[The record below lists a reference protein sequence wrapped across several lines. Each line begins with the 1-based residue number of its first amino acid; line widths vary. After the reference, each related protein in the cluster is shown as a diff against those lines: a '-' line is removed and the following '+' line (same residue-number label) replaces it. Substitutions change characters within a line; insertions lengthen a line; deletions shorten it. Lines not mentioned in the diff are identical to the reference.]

1 MGVELTVLEGD
12 ITILDVDVIVNAA
25 NEALRPG
32 GGVCGAIH
40 RAAGP
45 ELARACAESVRAL
58 GPCRTGKARITPGF
72 DLPALWVVHAV
83 GPVWQGGAAREAH
96 FLAETYRYA
105 LRLAGSREAN
115 TIAFPA
121 ISTGIFGYPVA
132 AASEIAVRTV
142 RETLPRTPSIRQVIF
157 ATFGD
162 DATQA
167 YRAALA
173 RG

>member
-1 MGVELTVLEGD
+1 MGGELTVLEGD
-12 ITILDVDVIVNAA
+12 ITALDVDAIVNAA
-25 NEALRPG
+25 NEELRPG

-45 ELARACAESVRAL
+45 ALARACADSVQAL

-72 DLPALWVVHAV
+72 DLPAKWVVHAV
-83 GPVWQGGAAREAH
+83 GPVWQGGDAREAH

-121 ISTGIFGYPVA
+121 ISTGIFGYPLA
-132 AASEIAVRTV
+132 PATEIAVRAV
-142 RETLPRTPSIRQVIF
+142 HETLPRVPSIRQVTF
-157 ATFGD
+157 ATFGE
-162 DATQA
+162 DATHA

-173 RG
+173 AG